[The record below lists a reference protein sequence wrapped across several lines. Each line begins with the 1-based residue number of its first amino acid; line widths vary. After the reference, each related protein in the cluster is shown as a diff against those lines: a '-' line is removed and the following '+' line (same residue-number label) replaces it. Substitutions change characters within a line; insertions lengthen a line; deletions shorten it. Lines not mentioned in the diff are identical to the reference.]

1 MYRPPRPRRSSPP
14 VAPPPAVP
22 PRRSDAA
29 AYVAVAVLL
38 VGLYLG
44 KFTVLAPAFL
54 GFSLLLTV
62 GTFLSTR
69 LNPLS
74 VGFYLTTKP
83 SWTAIGV
90 VFVVSLALLGAAYYY
105 FVHGI
110 APILPGLSPKGL

>member
-1 MYRPPRPRRSSPP
+1 MYRAAAPRRGSRR
-14 VAPPPAVP
+14 APPPPEP

-29 AYVAVAVLL
+29 AYVAIAILL

-44 KFTVLAPAFL
+44 RFTVLAPALL
-54 GFSLLLTV
+54 GLSLLLTV

-90 VFVVSLALLGAAYYY
+90 VFLSSLALLGAAYYY

-110 APILPGLSPKGL
+110 GPLLPGLSSQGL